1 MLPVGSTSFKVLM
14 MKLDKSNSDE
24 LPKLVEKLVDGW
36 TKTYAS
42 GTVAVRMFII

>member
-1 MLPVGSTSFKVLM
+1 MWM
-14 MKLDKSNSDE
+14 MKSDDTDPDE

-42 GTVAVRMFII
+42 GTVAVRLFIIVWSASVLSQM